1 MNKKT
6 LISLLVAVTLLIAAI
21 AVAIAF
27 LYSDI
32 GGKPDGEAI
41 RFREAH
47 PLVAAIPSDAALV
60 FCVKD
65 FDRAKAYLTDST
77 AVFGRLMSG
86 QLNGL
91 FRFSYPSLRK
101 ADAIMSL
108 HYSKDFAPL
117 LVVRTGS
124 VAPADTTGDVRKLLD
139 AADSCGLHAKAEG
152 GNLLISTSE
161 TIIHSAVRHFSDG
174 LSIMDADGF
183 SELASRMDE
192 DDILFI
198 SNAYSDNLARAFLN
212 ARLLKHSAFFER
224 LAKWSALRVTEH
236 TEKGVSMQGSVLDG
250 EDPSYYLN
258 LLRQAGPSE
267 VRVAEVLPSQV
278 DFVVSIPIKDIRSY
292 IEAHRQYLDSRA
304 SLEKFK
310 AALDEQKKNNGLH
323 AEEWAR
329 NLDIQEIAFAQLY
342 VAGGLRSLLLIK
354 PGNTREALEG
364 IREYPWKNFAKTL
377 FGGIFTANED
387 SYAWIGGWMAAGEK
401 TTVEAFLE
409 GGFLQETLKDRLS
422 AAGLQARIPARDCG
436 FFLYHSLSE
445 DPSMIDKSFTPGLA
459 SAFRK
464 TLAGA
469 TYVPATLSVTF
480 ENGETFVN
488 VWYDRTNVIH
498 SKAPAADRDTTV
510 NVPKGPFTVTNCATG
525 KKNTFYQNSHKS
537 LCLRDENGKDLWG
550 IPFKEDLCGYVEEV
564 DYYNNGKI
572 QFLFAAGSKLYLL
585 DRLGRFVNGFPVDL
599 GKKIAVGPKVFDFTG
614 AHGYSALV
622 LHKDNSVGLYDLRGK
637 MRKDWKGIAA
647 KETIKAIPELLE
659 IGKTRY
665 WIVRT
670 SIQTLI
676 YPFQGGDP
684 VVQGE
689 GAKMIRPDSKIETD
703 ANGSIRAKSYDDKD
717 RTYKLE

>member
-6 LISLLVAVTLLIAAI
+6 LISLLVAVALLIAAI
-21 AVAIAF
+21 AVSIAF
-27 LYSDI
+27 LYSDT
-32 GGKPDGEAI
+32 GGKSGREAI

-77 AVFGRLMSG
+77 AVFGQLMSG
-86 QLNGL
+86 RLNGL
-91 FRFSYPSLRK
+91 FRSSYPSLRK
-101 ADAIMSL
+101 AGAIMSL

-117 LVVRTGS
+117 LVIGTGTAS
-124 VAPADTTGDVRKLLD
+124 PTDTTGDVRKLLD
-139 AADSCGLHAKAEG
+139 AADSCGLHATIEDG
-152 GNLLISTSE
+152 HLLISTSE
-161 TIIHSAVRHFSDG
+161 TIVHSAVRHFSDG
-174 LSIMDADGF
+174 LSVMDADGF
-183 SELASRMDE
+183 SELAARMDGE
-192 DDILFI
+192 DILFI

-212 ARLLKHSAFFER
+212 TRLFKHSAFFER
-224 LAKWSALRVTEH
+224 LAKWSALRVTEY
-236 TEKGVSMQGSVLDG
+236 TEKGVSMQGTVLDD

-258 LLRQAGPSE
+258 LLRQAGPSA

-278 DFVVSIPIKDIRSY
+278 EFTVSIPIRDIGSY
-292 IEAHRQYLDSRA
+292 IEAHRQYLDSRT
-304 SLEKFK
+304 SLGKFK
-310 AALDEQKKNNGLH
+310 STLDEQKKSSGIH

-329 NLDIQEIAFAQLY
+329 NLEIQEIAFAQLH

-354 PGNTREALEG
+354 PGNTHEALEG

-377 FGGIFTANED
+377 FGGIFTADED
-387 SYAWIGGWMAAGEK
+387 SYAWVGGWMVAGGK
-401 TTVEAFLE
+401 TTVEAFLQKD
-409 GGFLQETLKDRLS
+409 FLQETLRDHLS

-445 DPSMIDKSFTPGLA
+445 DPGAIDKSFTPALA
-459 SAFRK
+459 SAFRR
-464 TLAGA
+464 TLAGV

-480 ENGETFVN
+480 ENGETLVN
-488 VWYDRTNVIH
+488 VCYDRMNVIH
-498 SKAPAADRDTTV
+498 SKGPAVDRDTTV
-510 NVPKGPFTVTNCATG
+510 IVPKGPFPVTNSATG

-572 QFLFAAGSKLYLL
+572 QFLFAAGSKLYLI

-599 GKKIAVGPKVFDFTG
+599 GKIIAVGPKVFDFTG

-622 LHKDNSVGLYDLRGK
+622 LHKDNSVGFYDLRGK

-670 SIQTLI
+670 SMQTLI
-676 YPFQGGDP
+676 YSFQGGDP
-684 VVQGE
+684 LVQGD
-689 GAKMIRPDSKIETD
+689 GAKMIRPDSKIEID
-703 ANGSIRAKSYDDKD
+703 ADGSIRAKSYDDKD